1 MPRYYFHLQNEQDL
15 DLDDEGIELNDDR
28 EAIVTAVD
36 TAERL
41 RRGLLY
47 RVDSLLPWKIYVAN
61 EAGNLVQDVA
71 F

>member
-15 DLDDEGIELNDDR
+15 DMDDEGIELHDDE
-28 EAIVTAVD
+28 EAIGTAVD
-36 TAERL
+36 TAQRL

-47 RVDSLLPWKIYVAN
+47 RVDARNPWKIYIAN
-61 EAGNLVQDVA
+61 ETGHLLRDVS

>member
-47 RVDSLLPWKIYVAN
+47 RVDALSPWKIYVAN
-61 EAGNLVQDVA
+61 EAGNLVQDVS